1 MSALIDKT
9 IIAQSGQHLVLEE
22 SAAVSFY
29 DASSLFLHRV
39 DIASGLSAPYLR
51 AVRTFDR
58 HGAECFLVFDVRD
71 VGPGLRQ
78 SLKPAPT
85 RDVQGLIYYTLRQ
98 SYDNAL
104 ICMSAIHDQQLD
116 CIELITQGAPA

>member
-1 MSALIDKT
+1 MNALIDKT

-22 SAAVSFY
+22 SAAVSFL

-39 DIASGLSAPYLR
+39 EIASGLPAIYLR
-51 AVRTFDR
+51 AVRTTDT
-58 HGAECFLVFDVRD
+58 HGTAFFLVFDVRD

-78 SLKPAPT
+78 SLKPAPA
-85 RDVQGLIYYTLRQ
+85 RDVQGLIYYALRQ
-98 SYDNAL
+98 SYDNSL

-116 CIELITQGAPA
+116 CIELSTQGATA